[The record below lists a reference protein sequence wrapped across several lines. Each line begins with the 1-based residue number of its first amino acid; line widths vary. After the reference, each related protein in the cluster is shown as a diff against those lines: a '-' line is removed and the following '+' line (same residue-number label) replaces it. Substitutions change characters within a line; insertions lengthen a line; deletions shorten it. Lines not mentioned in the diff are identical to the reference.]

1 MQKKAASVVRQ
12 LLIWE
17 HCKNV
22 TYYLNLHGQIN
33 HQIMTT
39 YQTTM
44 KISFD
49 FAKDDDWQ
57 KELDKPHLK

>member
-49 FAKDDDWQ
+49 FAKGDG
-57 KELDKPHLK
+57 